1 MMKKRMIVLASLVL
15 ATAIE
20 APAGGTVSD
29 PVSINTSYRENR
41 YWERLSTNE
50 VDIAWRWL
58 TNATSAQLMIT
69 GMDGSVLVTNVAPSM
84 SNILWRAFEPC
95 RPSAEN
101 VYELTLVFH
110 GANDVIVGAQTSHVA
125 VVKGAFGT
133 VAIDPNPVSKTWNLV
148 KGNVI
153 IPYEGQWS
161 NLTAGASTGQLV
173 IENAGTGTQTNS
185 LDGCA
190 GYWGWR
196 VSGTGTFALALNL
209 ANVSSIW
216 TAQLFRFNPGT
227 ILLVR

>member
-1 MMKKRMIVLASLVL
+1 MKKQMSLLASLVM
-15 ATAIE
+15 ATAMQ
-20 APAGGTVSD
+20 ALAGGVVSD

-41 YWERLSTNE
+41 YWETLSTNE
-50 VDIAWRWL
+50 VDIVWRWL
-58 TNATSAQLMIT
+58 TNATSAQLTIT
-69 GMDGSVLVTNVAPSM
+69 GMEGTVLSTNVVPAV
-84 SNILWRAFEPC
+84 SNILWQVFATREP
-95 RPSAEN
+95 SSEN
-101 VYELTLVFH
+101 VYTLTLIFH
-110 GANDVIVGAQTSHVA
+110 GANDTVVGAQTSHVA

-133 VAIDPNPVSKTWNLV
+133 VSVDPDSASTTWGFV
-148 KGNVI
+148 KENVV
-153 IPYEGQWS
+153 IPYDGRWT

-185 LDGCA
+185 LNGCA